1 MLMDCKCP
9 FPLVAKY
16 RCAAPRK
23 LNLQSATL
31 KMRILDLLYRIIFA
45 TFSMP
50 VFVRGFMLRSMCS
63 IALCGSTGSS
73 SSTPEAVISLFAM
86 SSASSDLLVLRPAAM
101 CHTPSFPT
109 PVAERFRKAMTGLR
123 RSTSERHSMPFAPK
137 RLRCPPSCEERS
149 SETIDSL

>member
-1 MLMDCKCP
+1 MDCKCP

-101 CHTPSFPT
+101 CHMPSFPT
-109 PVAERFRKAMTGLR
+109 PVAESFRKAMTGLR
-123 RSTSERHSMPFAPK
+123 RSTTERHSTPFAPK